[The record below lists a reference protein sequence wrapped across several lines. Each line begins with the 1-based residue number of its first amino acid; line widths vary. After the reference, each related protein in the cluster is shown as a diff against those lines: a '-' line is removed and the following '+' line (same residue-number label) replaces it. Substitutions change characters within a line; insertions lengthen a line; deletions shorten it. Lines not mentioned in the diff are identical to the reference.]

1 MRKPHF
7 GTTLRTS
14 SQRWPIST
22 ARFDI
27 ALHDLRPPSR
37 RFTEAWSRRD
47 RARPPQ
53 AYVSI
58 TAIGTGPQSGRRRTT
73 EQEQDMAPAELQ
85 RLADASEDD
94 AAGRYIRQQVLA
106 TVIEDAVRRADSM
119 WRLEANLRHP
129 MRPRAA

>member
-1 MRKPHF
+1 MRNPH
-7 GTTLRTS
+7 LAVAVRTS
-14 SQRWPIST
+14 WPWWSIST

-47 RARPPQ
+47 RHRLRQ

-58 TAIGTGPQSGRRRTT
+58 TADGTGPHPGQRRTT
-73 EQEQDMAPAELQ
+73 EQEQEMAAAELQ
-85 RLADASEDD
+85 RQADASEDD
-94 AAGRYIRQQVLA
+94 AAGRYIRQQLLA

-119 WRLEANLRHP
+119 LRLEASLRHQVRTP
-129 MRPRAA
+129 AA